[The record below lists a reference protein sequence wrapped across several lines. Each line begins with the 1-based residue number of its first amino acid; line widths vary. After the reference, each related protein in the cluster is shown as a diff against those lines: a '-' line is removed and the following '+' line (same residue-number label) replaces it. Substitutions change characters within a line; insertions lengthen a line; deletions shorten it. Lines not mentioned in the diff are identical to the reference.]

1 MGKAQC
7 RAVGSLTPIGKA
19 LTAVRGTWA
28 QLQAELLQ
36 PPLKVSLSSEQSEL
50 AASHCVCVC
59 DINIYYLHL

>member
-50 AASHCVCVC
+50 AASHCVCV
-59 DINIYYLHL
+59 